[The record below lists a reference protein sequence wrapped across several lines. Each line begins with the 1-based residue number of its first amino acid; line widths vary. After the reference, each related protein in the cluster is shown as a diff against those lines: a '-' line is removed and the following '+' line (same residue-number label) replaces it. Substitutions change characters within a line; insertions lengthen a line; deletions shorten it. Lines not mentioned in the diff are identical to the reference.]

1 MTGHDVADRMSV
13 LRDEWF
19 EVVKKE
25 RDQII
30 ANEAAIKE
38 FRASLGKYEGDV

>member
-1 MTGHDVADRMSV
+1 MTGHDVTDRMSV

-19 EVVKKE
+19 QVIKKE
-25 RDQII
+25 RDQIK

-38 FRASLGKYEGDV
+38 FRKSFEYDN